1 MRYLNKVIF
10 LNSAHVPYAEIKV
23 DGNVHFIGTQGV
35 GKSTL
40 LRAILFFYNA
50 DKLHLG
56 IPKEKKNFDAFYLP
70 FANSYI
76 IYEVMRE
83 NGAYTVMVTKSMGR
97 AAFRFIDAPY
107 SPDWFLNSRREVSAD
122 WNEIRTRILEQTSC
136 SISPLVT
143 GYEMFRDIV
152 FGNNRKPDMVAYRKY
167 AVVESSKYQNIPRTI
182 QNVFLN
188 SKLDADFIKDTII
201 QSMNEEEI
209 AVDLAYYRSQIEAF
223 EQEYND
229 VMLWI
234 KPNKQ
239 GEIIVRKQAE
249 QVISRYRSLLYA
261 RKQVE
266 EGRAELNFAEKAAQQ
281 RLPLLEEEIRQEQEK
296 VDRLKRLIGE
306 EKAKHDTERDKLI
319 RRDGSLADKL
329 KQIREKQK
337 FYESERIGEVIGRV
351 AKEDSLKTELERLK
365 ASYAELTATYKD
377 VIQKYATLIER
388 LETGFQAFRIE
399 IQNRMLQRKEAANNR
414 KNSLRDAFNGQEI
427 QIRNLFEERFKIHTQ
442 KMIQLVQ
449 DVAALEKG
457 KERLRYT
464 THFEQEISACRT
476 SLEEMKESEKRIGI
490 EIERLVLE
498 CSKLRQKGAEEKKE
512 TESRFQTDIEE
523 MLQKRKR
530 LDEEINALNSL
541 IERRKGSFCE
551 WLESHRPGWQETIGK
566 VADEDLILY
575 SQDLHPTVADKDSDT
590 FFGIRLDLS
599 GIRRN
604 LRTPEQLKAELKDK
618 QQLREDYT
626 LKLTRLNQEKEE
638 ATARIE
644 KRYKK
649 QIRELSEQQH
659 LLEAQHQQF
668 PVKEKNLKADLAT
681 WLRKEE
687 AWKKEQLEQLEL
699 SLGAKAHEKLQLEE
713 EEEKLTT
720 EREKRLKQ
728 LADERRKAEKAEET
742 ALEQDIRRLEEEI
755 SGKEQETLAQKRE
768 LYLAQNKE
776 LDGKGAD
783 TAVINGYEQKIRHID
798 DELKYIGQKRSMVSD
813 YEKDKRELF
822 DYEGALRNEKKEV
835 EASLAD
841 LDSKYALRMN
851 RLAEQKL
858 EAEKELD
865 STGKETTSLREDL
878 EKLKQFRAD
887 EYLCPPESYTGEER
901 PTRKTCG
908 VLIDGLKSLILS
920 IQKDTEG
927 FKKAINLFNSNFTAK
942 NTFSFSVNLTS
953 ESDYFDFASNL
964 CDFVEENKIAEYQSR
979 ISERYTNI
987 IHRISKETGRLTEKE
1002 SDIHKTIHAI
1012 NDDFVKRNFAGVI
1025 RSIELRH
1032 QQSNDKL
1039 MQLLAEIKQFN
1050 EENQFNMGALD
1061 LFSQESRADVNEKAV
1076 RYLYAFSKRLKD
1088 DPQRT
1093 SLVLADTFNLQF
1105 RIKENDNDTGWV
1117 EKIANVGSDGT
1128 DILVK
1133 AMVNIMLIN
1142 VFKERASRKFGDFKI
1157 HCMMDEI
1164 GKLHPNNV
1172 KGILAFANC
1181 RNILLIN
1188 SSPTTYNIENY
1199 RYTYLL
1205 SKDEQSHTHV
1215 VPLLTRKK

>member
-56 IPKEKKNFDAFYLP
+56 IPKEKKNFDTFYLP
-70 FANSYI
+70 FSNSYI
-76 IYEVMRE
+76 VYEVMRE
-83 NGAYTVMVTKSMGR
+83 NGAYTVIVSKSMGR

-107 SPDWFLNSRREVSAD
+107 SPDWFLNSQREVSAD
-122 WNEIRTRILEQTSC
+122 WSEIRSRIQKTPC
-136 SISPLVT
+136 FISSLIT
-143 GYEMFRDIV
+143 GYEVFRDII
-152 FGNNRKPDMVAYRKY
+152 FGNNRKPDMVAYRKF
-167 AVVESSKYQNIPRTI
+167 AVVESPKYQNIPRTI

-229 VMLWI
+229 VMLWV
-234 KPNKQ
+234 KPDKQ

-249 QVISRYRSLLYA
+249 QVISRYRNLLYA

-266 EGRAELNFAEKAAQQ
+266 DGRVELNFAEKAAHQ
-281 RLPLLEEEIRQEQEK
+281 RLPLLEEEIRQIQEK
-296 VDRLKRLIGE
+296 LERIKRLISE

-319 RRDGSLADKL
+319 RLDGSLAEKL
-329 KQIREKQK
+329 KQIKEKQK
-337 FYESERIGEVIGRV
+337 FYEKEHIEEVISRV
-351 AKEDSLKTELERLK
+351 AKESSMKTELENMK

-377 VIQKYATLIER
+377 IIQKYLLLTER
-388 LETGFQAFRIE
+388 LDADFKAFSIE
-399 IQNRMLQRKEAANNR
+399 IKNRILQRKETCTSR
-414 KNSLRDAFNGQEI
+414 KDDIRETYNTQEI
-427 QIRNLFEERFKIHTQ
+427 QLRNQFEERIKTHGL
-442 KMIQLVQ
+442 KKLQLIQ
-449 DVAALEKG
+449 DVANLTNSKT
-457 KERLRYT
+457 RLQYT
-464 THFEQEISACRT
+464 THFEQEIGTCRT
-476 SLEEMKESEKRIGI
+476 ALEELKENAKRIGMD
-490 EIERLVLE
+490 IERLMLE
-498 CSKLRQKGAEEKKE
+498 CSKLRQKGADEQKE
-512 TESRFQTDIEE
+512 TENHFLSEIEE
-523 MLQKRKR
+523 ILRKRK
-530 LDEEINALNSL
+530 LIDEEINTLNSL
-541 IERRKGSFCE
+541 LERRKGSFCE
-551 WLESHRPGWQETIGK
+551 WLEKHRPGWQETIGK

-575 SQDLHPTVADKDSDT
+575 SQDLNPSVADKDSNT
-590 FFGIRLDLS
+590 FFGIRLELS
-599 GIRRN
+599 GIRRD
-604 LRTPEQLKAELKDK
+604 LRTPEQLKAELDEK
-618 QQLREDYT
+618 QRLRENYT
-626 LKLTRLNQEKEE
+626 QKLAHLNQEKEE
-638 ATARIE
+638 AIERIE
-644 KRYKK
+644 KRHRK

-659 LLEAQHQQF
+659 LLEAQLQQF

-687 AWKKEQLEQLEL
+687 EWKKEQLGQLHL
-699 SLGAKAHEKLQLEE
+699 SLGAKEHERLQLEE
-713 EEEKLTT
+713 EENKLATEK
-720 EREKRLKQ
+720 EKRLKQ
-728 LADERRKAEKAEET
+728 LADEKQKAEKAEET
-742 ALEQDIRRLEEEI
+742 AMQQDIRRLEEEI
-755 SGKEQETLAQKRE
+755 TGKEQETKAKKRE
-768 LYLAQNKE
+768 LSLSQDKE

-783 TAVINGYEQKIRHID
+783 TAVINGYESKIRMLSE
-798 DELKYIGQKRSMVSD
+798 ELQYIEQKRSLVSD

-822 DYEGALRNEKKEV
+822 DYEGTWRNERKEV
-835 EASLAD
+835 EANLND
-841 LDSKYALRMN
+841 LDSKYALRMY
-851 RLAEQKL
+851 RLEEQKQ
-858 EAEKELD
+858 ETEKEQNA
-865 STGKETTSLREDL
+865 TGKEISSLHEDL
-878 EKLKQFRAD
+878 EQLRLFKTD
-887 EYLCPPESYTGEER
+887 EYLCPAESYTSEER

-908 VLIDGLKSLILS
+908 TIIDELKSLILS
-920 IQKDTEG
+920 IQKDTEA
-927 FKKAINLFNSNFTAK
+927 FKKAINLFNSNFTVK
-942 NTFSFSVNLTS
+942 NTFSFSVNLAS
-953 ESDYFDFASNL
+953 ESDYYDFASNL
-964 CDFVEENKIAEYQSR
+964 CDFVEENKIEEYQSR

-987 IHRISKETGRLTEKE
+987 IHRISKETSRLTEKE
-1002 SDIHKTIHAI
+1002 SDIHKTINAI

-1039 MQLLAEIKQFN
+1039 MQLLEEIKQFN

-1088 DPQRT
+1088 DPLRK

-1142 VFKERASRKFGDFKI
+1142 VFKERASRKFGDFKL

-1164 GKLHPNNV
+1164 GKLHPDNV

-1188 SSPTTYNIENY
+1188 SSPTTYNVENY

-1205 SKDEQSHTHV
+1205 SKDEQSRTHV
-1215 VPLLTRKK
+1215 IPLLTRKP